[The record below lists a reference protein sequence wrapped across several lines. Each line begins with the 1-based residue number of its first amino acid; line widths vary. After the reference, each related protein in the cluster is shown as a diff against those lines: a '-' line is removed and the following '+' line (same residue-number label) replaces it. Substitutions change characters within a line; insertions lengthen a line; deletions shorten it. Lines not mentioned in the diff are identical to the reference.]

1 MSEIAE
7 SHEVSM
13 ESLDSTES
21 EGLYGTDAVD
31 AFEALYDG
39 GEGEEQGQPEH
50 TPAREENEPEKAAEE
65 QEPHVEYPMPEGWEQ
80 AMWDGATA
88 ELRGKV
94 DGMVKAHAEA
104 MAAKE
109 KAMQEAAAQH
119 REQAM
124 RANAELQTSLGIM
137 RRVVEGE
144 FAGIDWAGLAKSDPA
159 LYVDLQ
165 GQYQQRMAAIQQMQQ
180 NVAAQSAQIAQAQ
193 AAEAQKAMAAELAAS
208 LPRVKA
214 LVGAGY
220 DGEKFRTELVGYLEK
235 SGVPAEAIG
244 MMSKGYELELATKA
258 MLYDKSLEARK
269 AATAKVAEAP
279 KVQAPRGAGSVDDG
293 DALAKAR
300 ARLSRNPDSIDAQVA
315 LFEAMY

>member
-7 SHEVSM
+7 SHEVST
-13 ESLDSTES
+13 ESFDSTES

-31 AFEALYDG
+31 AFEVLYDG
-39 GEGEEQGQPEH
+39 GEGEEQGESEP
-50 TPAREENEPEKAAEE
+50 TPAREESEPEKAAEE
-65 QEPHVEYPMPEGWEQ
+65 QEPQVEYPMPEGWEQ
-80 AMWDGATA
+80 AMWDGATV

-124 RANAELQTSLGIM
+124 KANAELQTSLGIM

-165 GQYQQRMAAIQQMQQ
+165 NQYQQRMGAIQQMQK

-193 AAEAQKAMAAELAAS
+193 AAEAQKAMEAELAAS

-315 LFEAMY
+315 LFEAKY

>member
-7 SHEVSM
+7 SHEVST
-13 ESLDSTES
+13 ESFDSTES
-21 EGLYGTDAVD
+21 EGLYGADAVD
-31 AFEALYDG
+31 AFEALYDS
-39 GEGEEQGQPEH
+39 GEGEEQAEPE
-50 TPAREENEPEKAAEE
+50 PAPVREENEPEKATEE
-65 QEPHVEYPMPEGWEQ
+65 QEPQVEYPMPEGWEQ
-80 AMWDGATA
+80 AMWDGATV

-124 RANAELQTSLGIM
+124 KANAELQTSLGIM

-165 GQYQQRMAAIQQMQQ
+165 TQYQQRMGAIQQMQK

-193 AAEAQKAMAAELAAS
+193 AAEAQKAMEAELAAS